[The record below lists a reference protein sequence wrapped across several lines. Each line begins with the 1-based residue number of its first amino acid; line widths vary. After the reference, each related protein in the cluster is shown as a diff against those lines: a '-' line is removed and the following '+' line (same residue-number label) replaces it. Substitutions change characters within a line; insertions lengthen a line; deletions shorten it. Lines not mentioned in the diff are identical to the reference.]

1 MSLLA
6 TGADSFRWRAQ
17 VRTSSDLLTVTDKA
31 RHDQLT
37 RVVIIPMASVG
48 TSEAPPRPGTTTS
61 RDLLTV
67 KDEARHD
74 RLTRV
79 TNSLEEVSALMHLED
94 RNHFKVISWHSHRQ
108 KILTDWRK
116 LAFKACD
123 DFVSAYW
130 GKSCPPGCLV
140 TLLAVV
146 TLTALAVC
154 RQDSGLMVVFK
165 CQGENA

>member
-1 MSLLA
+1 MA
-6 TGADSFRWRAQ
+6 NPGTT
-17 VRTSSDLLTVTDKA
+17 TSGDRLTVKDEA

-37 RVVIIPMASVG
+37 RVVTIPMASVG
-48 TSEAPPRPGTTTS
+48 TSEAPLRPGTTTS

-79 TNSLEEVSALMHLED
+79 TNSLEEVSGLMHLED
-94 RNHFKVISWHSHRQ
+94 LYHFEVLSWHSHRQ

-130 GKSCPPGCLV
+130 GKYYFGLGS
-140 TLLAVV
+140 LLAVI
-146 TLTALAVC
+146 TRMALAVC

-165 CQGENA
+165 CQGQNA